1 MIFNCK
7 TGPLCEFVDK
17 LVEVDTIVCSWEGK
31 LREYFFQYVSRSVYL
46 EKSSNNLLIEMV
58 ILFKKGSL

>member
-7 TGPLCEFVDK
+7 TGPLCEVVDK

-31 LREYFFQYVSRSVYL
+31 L
-46 EKSSNNLLIEMV
+46 
-58 ILFKKGSL
+58 